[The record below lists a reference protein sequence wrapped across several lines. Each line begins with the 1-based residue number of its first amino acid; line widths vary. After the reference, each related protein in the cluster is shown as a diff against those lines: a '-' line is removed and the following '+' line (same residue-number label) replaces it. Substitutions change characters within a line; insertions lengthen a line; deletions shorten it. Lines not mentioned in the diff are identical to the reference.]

1 MNAEASRMN
10 EFKRY
15 RAWAE
20 ISRDAILYNL
30 ALVRKRTGAKVMC
43 VIKGNAHGHGAAA
56 CGRILEEGGADAF
69 AVACLPEGIE
79 LREAGIRKPILIL
92 GWTHPDSVKELQRF
106 DLTQSILEED
116 YAKALDEAF
125 RGSGGKLPVHIKLD
139 TGMTRT
145 GIDAQRDPRK
155 AAEAILRIHALP
167 HLDVQG
173 LFTHY
178 AASDM
183 PEKDDYTAWQLSN
196 YKAVLSALEDLHFD
210 KKVVHHT
217 GNSAAILHHP
227 STWFDMVRAGIML
240 YGLYP
245 TDPDTADYR
254 LERALALKARVAQV
268 REIPAGTSVSY
279 GCTFTSEQTMR
290 VAVVTA
296 GYADSYPRL
305 LSNRGAWA
313 MIRGRKCP
321 QIGRVCMDMTMF
333 DVSGTNVQEGD
344 EAILYGR
351 GGMPLEEVARLT
363 GSNNIEQTCLLT
375 QRVTRIYV

>member
-1 MNAEASRMN
+1 ME

-20 ISRDAILYNL
+20 ISQAAILHNL
-30 ALVRKRTGAKVMC
+30 ALVRERTGAKVMC

-56 CGRILEEGGADAF
+56 CGRILEEAGADAF
-69 AVACLPEGIE
+69 AVACLPEAIE
-79 LREAGIRKPILIL
+79 LREAGIRRPILIL
-92 GWTHPDSVKELQRF
+92 GWTHPDSAEELLRY
-106 DLTQSILEED
+106 DLTQSIL
-116 YAKALDEAF
+116 DEAYA
-125 RGSGGKLPVHIKLD
+125 RELDAALTEDGRKLPVHVKLD

-145 GIDAQRDPRK
+145 GVDAQHDPRA
-155 AAEAILRIHALP
+155 AAETVLHIDALP
-167 HLDVQG
+167 HLDVRG
-173 LFTHY
+173 LFTHF

-183 PEKDDYTAWQLSN
+183 PEKDAYTAWQLDN
-196 YKAVLSALEDLHFD
+196 YKAVLAALKELGFEKDVL
-210 KKVVHHT
+210 HHT

-227 STWFDMVRAGIML
+227 DSWFDMVRAGIML

-245 TDPDTADYR
+245 TDLDTADYH

-279 GCTFTSEQTMR
+279 GCTFTSEKPMR

-313 MIRGRKCP
+313 VIRGQKCP

-333 DVSGTNVQEGD
+333 DVSGTEAEEGD

-375 QRVTRIYV
+375 QRVTKIYV

>member
-1 MNAEASRMN
+1 MED
-10 EFKRY
+10 FKRY

-20 ISRDAILYNL
+20 ISRAAILHNL

-56 CGRILEEGGADAF
+56 CGRILEEAGADAF
-69 AVACLPEGIE
+69 AVACLPEAVE
-79 LREAGIRKPILIL
+79 LRDAGIRRPILIL
-92 GWTHPDSVKELQRF
+92 GWTHPDSVEELLRY
-106 DLTQSILEED
+106 DLTQSIL
-116 YAKALDEAF
+116 DEAYA
-125 RGSGGKLPVHIKLD
+125 RELDAALAGIGKKLPVHIKLD

-145 GIDAQRDPRK
+145 GVDAQHDSRA
-155 AAEAILRIHALP
+155 AAETVIRIDGLP
-167 HLDVQG
+167 HLDIRG
-173 LFTHY
+173 LFTHF

-183 PEKDDYTAWQLSN
+183 PEKDAYTAWQLEN
-196 YKAVLSALEDLHFD
+196 YKAVLASLKELGFE
-210 KKVVHHT
+210 KNVLHHT

-227 STWFDMVRAGIML
+227 DSWFDMVRAGIML

-245 TDPDTADYR
+245 TDLDTADYQ

-279 GCTFTSEQTMR
+279 GCTFTSEKPMR

-313 MIRGRKCP
+313 VIRGQKCP

-333 DVSGTNVQEGD
+333 DVSGTDVEEGD

-375 QRVTRIYV
+375 QRVTKIYV